1 MSWSKSK
8 ASGALIDGA
17 VFADV
22 TGFLAVR
29 ATMVGVNGD
38 YFIRM
43 VAGFL
48 RLAAD
53 TPYVCTTT
61 LCSLKKLMMPHPEKL
76 M

>member
-22 TGFLAVR
+22 SAFLAAR

-43 VAGFL
+43 VGGRFL
-48 RLAAD
+48 EIG
-53 TPYVCTTT
+53 
-61 LCSLKKLMMPHPEKL
+61 S
-76 M
+76 